1 MILLARPKKGAGMD
15 YSRFRIREDLVK
27 KLSIAAIVVAAA
39 TMFATS
45 AYAASGK
52 LVLYT
57 SQPDKLIAETI
68 AAFNE
73 NQPDVEVEVFRSG
86 TTEVMSKLLA
96 EFSAGAPKPDVL
108 LVADVV
114 NMQRLKSEGRLMA
127 YEGADVS
134 AFPAD
139 TYDPEMTSFGTK
151 LITTGIV
158 YNTGASQR
166 PTSWADLTGPDF
178 SGQVIMPSPLY
189 SGAAAI
195 TLGSIT
201 RHPDLGWKF
210 YEDLVANGA
219 IAVRGNGATLKAVAG
234 GERAYGIVVD
244 FMALN
249 AKADGSPVD
258 FVFPEEGVTAV
269 TEPVAILSTAKN
281 PDAAKAFVDFLLS
294 SDGQKLAVSQG
305 FIPAMPGIGGPK
317 WFPEGTEVNLMPID
331 AAAIL
336 TTTDDEKKRFEGMF
350 GG

>member
-1 MILLARPKKGAGMD
+1 M
-15 YSRFRIREDLVK
+15 K
-27 KLSIAAIVVAAA
+27 KLLSSTILVAVA
-39 TMFATS
+39 MFATS
-45 AYAASGK
+45 AADAASGK

-57 SQPDKLIAETI
+57 SQPDKLIAETV

-73 NQPDVEVEVFRSG
+73 GEPDVEVEIFRSG

-96 EFSAGAPKPDVL
+96 EISAGVPKPDVL

-114 NMQRLKSEGRLMA
+114 NMERLKTDGRLMA

-139 TYDPEMTSFGTK
+139 IYDPDRTYFGTK

-158 YNTGASQR
+158 YNTAATER
-166 PTSWADLTGPDF
+166 PASWADLTGPEF
-178 SGQVIMPSPLY
+178 KGQVIMPSPLY

-195 TLGSIT
+195 TLGSVT

-210 YEDLVANGA
+210 YEDLVANDA

-269 TEPVAILSTAKN
+269 TEPVAILSTAEN
-281 PDAAKAFVDFLLS
+281 VDAAKAFVDFLLS
-294 SDGQKLAVSQG
+294 EKGQKLGVSQG
-305 FIPAMPGIGGPK
+305 FIPAMPGIGGPE

-331 AAAIL
+331 AAGIL